1 MACDKR
7 SVLLTCPLLL
17 RAARREPSDLT
28 IATPAILRPSDTDFD
43 TESFHK
49 LLQHYATTRS
59 PVPRRRNQTRLGV
72 GGGVVPTSRE
82 FAFATIGTQPS
93 SFCIG
98 LGAWKEMLGMPRP
111 ILVVTSRYPKEVE
124 DRIDRDYNARRDPNQ
139 FPFSQ
144 QKLLSASEG
153 ADALFITPA
162 DRLESR
168 FFQKVSSTV
177 KVIATY
183 SVGFE
188 HIDLEAA
195 ARRKIQVAYTP
206 GVNSEATADI
216 AMLLLLGASRR
227 AYEAQ
232 ELVRTG
238 TWKPLSPDMLLGWQV
253 GGKVLGILGMGR
265 VGQAVARRARGF
277 GMKIHYCNASELP
290 AEIAGDAVCHR
301 DPSDLLRASQ
311 FLSLHAPETPQ
322 TRHFLNSKTISL
334 LPPGAI
340 VVNTARGG
348 LVVDDDL
355 IAALKS
361 GWVAAAGLDVFEG
374 EPKLHPE
381 YLSLKNTFLL
391 PHIGSATI
399 ETRTAMGMLALDN
412 VEAVLNGRP
421 APTLVPS
428 VVGNGLRH

>member
-1 MACDKR
+1 MTK
-7 SVLLTCPLLL
+7 
-17 RAARREPSDLT
+17 
-28 IATPAILRPSDTDFD
+28 
-43 TESFHK
+43 
-49 LLQHYATTRS
+49 
-59 PVPRRRNQTRLGV
+59 
-72 GGGVVPTSRE
+72 
-82 FAFATIGTQPS
+82 
-93 SFCIG
+93 
-98 LGAWKEMLGMPRP
+98 P

-124 DRIDRDYNARRDPNQ
+124 DRIDRDYDPRRNPNQ
-139 FPFSQ
+139 SLFSQ
-144 QKLLSASEG
+144 QQMLSAAEG

-162 DRLESR
+162 DRLDSG
-168 FFQKVSSTV
+168 FFEKVSPTV
-177 KVIATY
+177 KIVATF

-206 GVNSEATADI
+206 GVNNEATADI

-238 TWKPLSPDMLLGWQV
+238 AWKPLSPDMLLGWQV

-277 GMKIHYCNASELP
+277 GMKIHYCDGSQLP
-290 AEIAGDAVCHR
+290 AEIAGDAVYHK
-301 DPSDLLRASQ
+301 DPSDLLRVSQ

-322 TRHFLNSKTISL
+322 TRHFLNFKTIGL
-334 LPPGAI
+334 LPPEAI

-348 LVVDDDL
+348 LVVDEDL

-361 GWVAAAGLDVFEG
+361 GRVAAAGLDVFEG
-374 EPKLHPE
+374 EPKLDPE
-381 YLSLKNTFLL
+381 YVSLKNTFLL

-412 VEAVLNGRP
+412 VDAVLNGRP

-428 VVGNGLRH
+428 RSQKIA

>member
-1 MACDKR
+1 VEGKDM
-7 SVLLTCPLLL
+7 S
-17 RAARREPSDLT
+17 
-28 IATPAILRPSDTDFD
+28 
-43 TESFHK
+43 
-49 LLQHYATTRS
+49 
-59 PVPRRRNQTRLGV
+59 
-72 GGGVVPTSRE
+72 
-82 FAFATIGTQPS
+82 
-93 SFCIG
+93 
-98 LGAWKEMLGMPRP
+98 GMTKP

-124 DRIDRDYNARRDPNQ
+124 DRIDRDYDARRNPNQ

-144 QKLLSASEG
+144 QKLISTAEG

-162 DRLESR
+162 DRLDSG
-168 FFQKVSSTV
+168 FFQKISPTV

-195 ARRKIQVAYTP
+195 ARRKIPVAYTP

-232 ELVRTG
+232 QLVRTG
-238 TWKPLSPDMLLGWQV
+238 AWRPLSPDMLLGWQI

-277 GMKIHYCNASELP
+277 GMKIHYYDTSELP
-290 AEIAGDAVCHR
+290 AEIAGDAVYHE

-322 TRHFLNSKTISL
+322 THHFLNSKAISL

-340 VVNTARGG
+340 VVNAARGG

-361 GWVAAAGLDVFEG
+361 GRIAAAGLDVFEG
-374 EPKLHPE
+374 EPKLNPE
-381 YLSLKNTFLL
+381 YVSLKNTFLL

-399 ETRTAMGMLALDN
+399 ETRTTMGMLVLDN
-412 VEAVLNGRP
+412 VEAVLNGGP
-421 APTLVPS
+421 APTLVQP
-428 VVGNGLRH
+428 

>member
-1 MACDKR
+1 MTK
-7 SVLLTCPLLL
+7 S
-17 RAARREPSDLT
+17 
-28 IATPAILRPSDTDFD
+28 
-43 TESFHK
+43 
-49 LLQHYATTRS
+49 
-59 PVPRRRNQTRLGV
+59 
-72 GGGVVPTSRE
+72 
-82 FAFATIGTQPS
+82 
-93 SFCIG
+93 
-98 LGAWKEMLGMPRP
+98 
-111 ILVVTSRYPKEVE
+111 ILVVTSRYPKKVE
-124 DRIDRDYNARRDPNQ
+124 DRIDRDYDARRNPNQ

-144 QKLLSASEG
+144 QKLISTAEG

-162 DRLESR
+162 DRLDSG
-168 FFQKVSSTV
+168 FFQKISPTV

-195 ARRKIQVAYTP
+195 ARRKIPVAYTP

-232 ELVRTG
+232 QLVRTG
-238 TWKPLSPDMLLGWQV
+238 AWRPLSPDMLLGWQI

-277 GMKIHYCNASELP
+277 GMKIHYYDTSELP
-290 AEIAGDAVCHR
+290 AEIAGDAVYHE
-301 DPSDLLRASQ
+301 DPSDLLRVSQ

-322 TRHFLNSKTISL
+322 THHFLNSKAISL

-340 VVNTARGG
+340 VVNAARGG

-361 GWVAAAGLDVFEG
+361 GRIAAAGLDVFEG
-374 EPKLHPE
+374 EPKLNPE
-381 YLSLKNTFLL
+381 YVSLKNTFLL

-399 ETRTAMGMLALDN
+399 ETRTTMGMLVLDN

-421 APTLVPS
+421 APTLVPGRRRES
-428 VVGNGLRH
+428 TELHPGRKE

>member
-1 MACDKR
+1 MLNMTKP
-7 SVLLTCPLLL
+7 VLL
-17 RAARREPSDLT
+17 
-28 IATPAILRPSDTDFD
+28 
-43 TESFHK
+43 
-49 LLQHYATTRS
+49 
-59 PVPRRRNQTRLGV
+59 
-72 GGGVVPTSRE
+72 
-82 FAFATIGTQPS
+82 
-93 SFCIG
+93 
-98 LGAWKEMLGMPRP
+98 
-111 ILVVTSRYPKEVE
+111 VTSRYPKEVE
-124 DRIDRDYNARRDPNQ
+124 DRIDRDYTARRNPNQ
-139 FPFSQ
+139 APFSQ
-144 QKLLSASEG
+144 EKLLSAVEG

-162 DRLESR
+162 DRLDSE
-168 FFQKVSSTV
+168 FFQKVSPTV
-177 KVIATY
+177 KIIATY

-195 ARRKIQVAYTP
+195 ARRKIPIAYTP
-206 GVNSEATADI
+206 GVNNEATADI

-238 TWKPLSPDMLLGWQV
+238 AWKQPLGTDMLLGWQV

-265 VGQAVARRARGF
+265 VGQSVARRARGF
-277 GMKIHYCNASELP
+277 GMKIHYSNASKLP
-290 AEIAGDAVCHR
+290 AEIAGDAVYHE

-311 FLSLHAPETPQ
+311 FLTLHAPETPQ
-322 TRHFLNSKTISL
+322 TRHFLNAKAISL

-361 GWVAAAGLDVFEG
+361 GRVAAAGLDVFEG
-374 EPKLHPE
+374 EPRLNPE
-381 YLSLKNTFLL
+381 YVSLKNTFLL

-412 VEAVLNGRP
+412 VDAVLNGTP
-421 APTLVPS
+421 APTLVQP
-428 VVGNGLRH
+428 

>member
-1 MACDKR
+1 
-7 SVLLTCPLLL
+7 
-17 RAARREPSDLT
+17 
-28 IATPAILRPSDTDFD
+28 
-43 TESFHK
+43 
-49 LLQHYATTRS
+49 
-59 PVPRRRNQTRLGV
+59 
-72 GGGVVPTSRE
+72 
-82 FAFATIGTQPS
+82 
-93 SFCIG
+93 
-98 LGAWKEMLGMPRP
+98 MLGMTKP

-124 DRIDRDYNARRDPNQ
+124 VRIDRDYNARRNPDQ
-139 FPFSQ
+139 LPFSQ
-144 QKLLSASEG
+144 QQMLSAAEG

-162 DRLESR
+162 DRLDSG
-168 FFQKVSSTV
+168 FFQKVSPTV
-177 KVIATY
+177 KIIATY

-195 ARRKIQVAYTP
+195 ARRNISVAYTP
-206 GVNSEATADI
+206 GVNNEATADI

-238 TWKPLSPDMLLGWQV
+238 AWKQPLGTDMLLGWQV

-277 GMKIHYCNASELP
+277 GMKIHYHDRSELP
-290 AEIAGDAVCHR
+290 AEIAGDAVYHK

-322 TRHFLNSKTISL
+322 TRHFLNAKSISL

-355 IAALKS
+355 IVALKS
-361 GWVAAAGLDVFEG
+361 GRIAAAGLDVFEG
-374 EPKLHPE
+374 EPKLNPE
-381 YLSLKNTFLL
+381 YILLKNTFLL

-399 ETRTAMGMLALDN
+399 ETRAAMGMLALDN
-412 VEAVLNGRP
+412 VDAVLNGRP
-421 APTLVPS
+421 APTLVPALAAA
-428 VVGNGLRH
+428 GNV

>member
-1 MACDKR
+1 MTK
-7 SVLLTCPLLL
+7 
-17 RAARREPSDLT
+17 
-28 IATPAILRPSDTDFD
+28 
-43 TESFHK
+43 
-49 LLQHYATTRS
+49 
-59 PVPRRRNQTRLGV
+59 
-72 GGGVVPTSRE
+72 
-82 FAFATIGTQPS
+82 
-93 SFCIG
+93 
-98 LGAWKEMLGMPRP
+98 P
-111 ILVVTSRYPKEVE
+111 ILVVTSRYTKEIE
-124 DRIDRDYNARRDPNQ
+124 ERINRDYEARRNPNQ

-144 QKLLSASEG
+144 QNLLSAAEG
-153 ADALFITPA
+153 ADALFVTPA
-162 DRLESR
+162 DRLDSG
-168 FFQKVSSTV
+168 FFQKVSPTV
-177 KVIATY
+177 KIIATY

-195 ARRKIQVAYTP
+195 ARRKIAVAYTP

-232 ELVRTG
+232 QLVRTG
-238 TWKPLSPDMLLGWQV
+238 AWRPLSPDMLLGWQI

-277 GMKIHYCNASELP
+277 GMKIHYCDALELP
-290 AEIAGDAVCHR
+290 AEIAGDAVYHQ
-301 DPSDLLRASQ
+301 DPSDLLRVSQ

-322 TRHFLNSKTISL
+322 TRHFLNSKAISL

-340 VVNTARGG
+340 VVNAARGG

-361 GWVAAAGLDVFEG
+361 GRVAAAGLDVFEG

-381 YLSLKNTFLL
+381 YVSLKNTFLL

-412 VEAVLNGRP
+412 VEAVLNGGP

-428 VVGNGLRH
+428 RSLEIVQAARRKV